1 MRKLLL
7 TLIASC
13 GLIAT
18 PALAGGDPPP
28 RVGSTRPVQ
37 VDAVDGDT
45 IKRNGVNIR
54 IIGLDAPELH
64 RPRCEKERQAA
75 IRARDRMAELGR
87 NRVTIEVASRRDR
100 WGRPLA
106 VVRDRTGR
114 DVAEIMIAEGHGRAY
129 DGRGQRPDWCA
140 IL

>member
-1 MRKLLL
+1 MHKLLL
-7 TLIASC
+7 AIIASFS
-13 GLIAT
+13 LVAT
-18 PALAGGDPPP
+18 PALAGGDPPSHI
-28 RVGSTRPVQ
+28 GSTRPVQ

-54 IIGLDAPELH
+54 IIGLDTPELH

-87 NRVTIEVASRRDR
+87 NRVTIEVATRRDR
-100 WGRPLA
+100 YGRPLA
-106 VVRDRTGR
+106 IVRDRTGR

-129 DGRGQRPDWCA
+129 SGRGPRIDWCA
-140 IL
+140 NH